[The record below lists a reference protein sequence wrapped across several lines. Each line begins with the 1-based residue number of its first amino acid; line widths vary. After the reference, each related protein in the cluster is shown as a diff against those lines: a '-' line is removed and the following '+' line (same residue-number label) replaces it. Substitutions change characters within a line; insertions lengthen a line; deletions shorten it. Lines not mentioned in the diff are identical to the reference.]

1 MPDLQPAV
9 LAVPRYTYWR
19 YGTLWG
25 VSGLVVSVST
35 VGDAGAACTVVRL
48 AGEADV
54 TTPALG
60 EALRAEAANRPALLL
75 VEMSGLRFMDSS
87 ALNAILRVHEDLR
100 AAGCV
105 LALVGPRDSVARVLR
120 LIGADRMI
128 PVYDSVEAA
137 LESTSPDQGAV

>member
-1 MPDLQPAV
+1 M
-9 LAVPRYTYWR
+9 
-19 YGTLWG
+19 
-25 VSGLVVSVST
+25 SGLVVSVST
-35 VGDAGAACTVVRL
+35 VGGAGAVCAVVRL

-75 VEMSGLRFMDSS
+75 VEMSGLRFIDSS

-100 AAGCV
+100 ATGCV
-105 LALVGPRDSVARVLR
+105 LALVGPSGSVARVLR
-120 LIGADRMI
+120 LVGADRMI

>member
-1 MPDLQPAV
+1 
-9 LAVPRYTYWR
+9 
-19 YGTLWG
+19 

-54 TTPALG
+54 TTHALG

-75 VEMSGLRFMDSS
+75 VEMSGLRFIDSS
-87 ALNAILRVHEDLR
+87 ALNAILRVHEDLL
-100 AAGCV
+100 ATGCE
-105 LALVGPRDSVARVLR
+105 LALVGPSGSVARVLR
-120 LIGADRMI
+120 LVGADQMI

-137 LESTSPDQGAV
+137 IESTPPEQGAE